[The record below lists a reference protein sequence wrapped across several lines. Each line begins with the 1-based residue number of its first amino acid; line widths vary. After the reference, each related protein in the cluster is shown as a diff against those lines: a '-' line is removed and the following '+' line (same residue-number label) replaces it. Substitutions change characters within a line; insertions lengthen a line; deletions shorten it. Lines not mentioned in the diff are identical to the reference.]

1 MKFLSQF
8 NQFDFTRFA
17 EGKEFQVSE
26 PCVPWVERDTNKI
39 LGTVV
44 TVAITIDRTNY
55 GEGKTGNNR
64 YEKLKFKVK
73 QQVSVPVDARVM
85 PINVVARVY
94 GDYNNQLSVTCDDIR
109 VIEPTKSQK

>member
-8 NQFDFTRFA
+8 TQFDFARFS
-17 EGKEFQVSE
+17 EGKEYMVVE
-26 PCVPWVERDTNKI
+26 AVPWLERATNKI

-44 TVAITIDRTNY
+44 TVVITIDRTNY

-64 YEKLKFKVK
+64 YEKLKLKVK
-73 QQVSVPVDARVM
+73 QQVSVPVEARVM

-109 VIEPTKSQK
+109 VIEPTKGQK